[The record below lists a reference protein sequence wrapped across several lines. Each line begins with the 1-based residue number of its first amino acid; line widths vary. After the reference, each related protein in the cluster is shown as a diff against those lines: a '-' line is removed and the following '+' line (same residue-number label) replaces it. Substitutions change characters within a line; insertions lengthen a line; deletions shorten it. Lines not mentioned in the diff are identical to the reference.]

1 MIPTDSIVRIRWDE
15 GYMEALE
22 NARNEYISNVANMF
36 STGTANT
43 EDEMAGNINATPPS
57 GYG

>member
-1 MIPTDSIVRIRWDE
+1 
-15 GYMEALE
+15 MEALE